1 MYRVVTQTK
10 RGNYMCI
17 YVDMYVC
24 IYVCVVSVCTRVRAY
39 VSALVYIYICLFWK
53 YRQYAQYT
61 TYINTYTQFAKH
73 HSTWYICERLYQM
86 DKYNAPVI

>member
-24 IYVCVVSVCTRVRAY
+24 IYVCVVSVCTRVRGY
-39 VSALVYIYICLFWK
+39 VSALVYIYMFILE
-53 YRQYAQYT
+53 
-61 TYINTYTQFAKH
+61 I
-73 HSTWYICERLYQM
+73 
-86 DKYNAPVI
+86 